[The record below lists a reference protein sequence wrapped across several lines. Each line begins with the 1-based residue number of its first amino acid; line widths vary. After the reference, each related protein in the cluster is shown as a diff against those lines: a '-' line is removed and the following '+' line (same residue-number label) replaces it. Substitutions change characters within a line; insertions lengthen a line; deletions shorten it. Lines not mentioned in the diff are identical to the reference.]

1 MLTKSEFKRHFNI
14 IKNDANGNCL
24 FESISYLINNLP
36 KKKKILCQKD
46 IRLLVH
52 DFYKKFDRDIKY
64 PDGTIEQSILLGLI
78 FENQDE
84 DENGVYISHDRNI
97 INDMVWGSLIDI
109 LVCSVV
115 LDVDI
120 NLYVYHGNDVRLE
133 QIKFQYKN
141 KHTLNLLY
149 NGVNHFESLEQTKLF

>member
-36 KKKKILCQKD
+36 KKKKKLCQKD

-84 DENGVYISHDRNI
+84 DKNCVYISHDRNI

-133 QIKFQYKN
+133 KIKFQYRN

-149 NGVNHFESLEQTKLF
+149 NGVNHFESLEQK

>member
-36 KKKKILCQKD
+36 KKQKKLCQKD

-84 DENGVYISHDRNI
+84 DENGVYISHDINI

-149 NGVNHFESLEQTKLF
+149 NGLNHFESLEQTKLF